1 MHLDITGHHVE
12 VTDALREHVMDRVS
26 KIEQHFDAISNV
38 HLTLTVDKTG
48 HKAEATVSVKG
59 RQIHVTSTDDN
70 MYVAIDRLY
79 EKLNRRVRKHKEKI
93 LARRH

>member
-59 RQIHVTSTDDN
+59 RRIHAESTDDN
-70 MYVAIDRLY
+70 MYCAVDKLY
-79 EKLNRRVRKHKEKI
+79 EKLNRRIRKHKEKI
-93 LARRH
+93 LSKRH